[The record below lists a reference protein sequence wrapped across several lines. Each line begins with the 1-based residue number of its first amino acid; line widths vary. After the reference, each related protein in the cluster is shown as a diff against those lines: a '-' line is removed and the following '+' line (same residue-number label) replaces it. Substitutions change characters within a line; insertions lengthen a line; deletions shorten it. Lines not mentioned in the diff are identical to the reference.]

1 MMKRTFLLGL
11 CIAAIGGV
19 GLLIAGQ
26 IGLSFQNTVLGV
38 GAGVVAGTVAA
49 GSPIWRLVGLV
60 VGYFLGVLFDAMRLG
75 LLPGGGTAA
84 GTAVAIAIILVAVTL
99 VAGFTAGRIP
109 LWVMILGALAFIGGF
124 TPIIETA
131 PWTAAEALPTQIATL
146 LAMAGIGFLSVVPA
160 ELLPDKKRPSQP
172 VEPARDKPVDP
183 GPLERADTP
192 LSEMI
197 GGTK

>member
-1 MMKRTFLLGL
+1 MKRTFLLGL

-38 GAGVVAGTVAA
+38 GAGVVAGTVAT

-60 VGYFLGVLFDAMRLG
+60 IGYFVGVLFDAMRLG

-84 GTAVAIAIILVAVTL
+84 GTAVAIVIILVAVTL

-131 PWTAAEALPTQIATL
+131 PWTAAEALPVQIATL

-160 ELLPDKKRPSQP
+160 ELLPDKKRPSTP
-172 VEPARDKPVDP
+172 IESAGEKPLDP
-183 GPLERADTP
+183 GPPERADTP